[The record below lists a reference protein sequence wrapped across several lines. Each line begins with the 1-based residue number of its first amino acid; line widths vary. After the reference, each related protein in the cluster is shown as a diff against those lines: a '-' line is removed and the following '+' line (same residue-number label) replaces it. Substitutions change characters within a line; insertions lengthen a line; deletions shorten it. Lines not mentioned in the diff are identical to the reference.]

1 MQSGELSF
9 FVVVVVLRLLFKF
22 APHYFFIFNFAYKYQ
37 GSLWSFLTLCVL
49 EDSTTLEVGI

>member
-22 APHYFFIFNFAYKYQ
+22 APHYFFIFNFAYKY
-37 GSLWSFLTLCVL
+37 
-49 EDSTTLEVGI
+49 